1 MDALVHPMFI
11 TRMRKILILVLLCL
25 LCSFA
30 GAQSASPNLN
40 PDQANQPE
48 KTPPEISFTLNFP
61 AASPPFYNIAI
72 DSTGRAEYKST
83 PLPNHE
89 GDPYAVKFVASEP
102 TRTRIFDLAQKLDY
116 FRGIAKHLDTLDRIA
131 RTLHKLM

>member
-72 DSTGRAEYKST
+72 DSTGRADFLLNGYLMGWS
-83 PLPNHE
+83 NS
-89 GDPYAVKFVASEP
+89 GYSEA
-102 TRTRIFDLAQKLDY
+102 TNIYIDDFKLY
-116 FRGIAKHLDTLDRIA
+116 DTNPGW
-131 RTLHKLM
+131 